1 MDELKT
7 IELELNQWSKILNI
21 AVGAPSLA
29 FALACVSLPK
39 YVNLV
44 GCILS
49 IAMWVSLMAYA
60 RPSFSKKLDELRS
73 MEKKDRRL
81 QEIIDFSENNFLS
94 NYRFSPYLIGSI
106 SLFLATGYCVVMV
119 LP

>member
-1 MDELKT
+1 VKVVDVGKAACGSWFSINFMAVSRGTIMDELKT

-73 MEKKDRRL
+73 MEKKIEGCRK
-81 QEIIDFSENNFLS
+81 
-94 NYRFSPYLIGSI
+94 
-106 SLFLATGYCVVMV
+106 
-119 LP
+119 